1 MVDDRTDRSAGR
13 GMTTGGR
20 QPDDTLARQLSDM
33 ARSLQEAPDLDRTLD
48 AIVRAAVVNIPGAI
62 YAGISRVDRRR
73 RISTPAATD
82 PIVRR
87 IDEVQ
92 YRTGEGPCL
101 DAIREQATVR
111 VDDLR
116 ADTRWPAFAG
126 AAAELGILSM
136 LAVQLY
142 VHADDLGALNLYSA
156 APAAFDDRDEQIG
169 LLLASHASIAM
180 SGAEE
185 NQQLRAAMT
194 HRDLIGRAEG
204 ILMERHGITAQQAFG
219 LLVHASQDRNRKL
232 HDIAE
237 EFVATGVDP
246 GD

>member
-1 MVDDRTDRSAGR
+1 MIDDRAARSTDR
-13 GMTTGGR
+13 GMTSGGR
-20 QPDDTLARQLSDM
+20 QPDHNLARQLSDM
-33 ARSLQEAPDLDRTLD
+33 ARSLQQAPGLDRTLD
-48 AIVRAAVVNIPGAI
+48 AIVHAAVVNIPGAT
-62 YAGISRVDRRR
+62 YAGISRIDRRR
-73 RISTPAATD
+73 RITTPAATD
-82 PIVRR
+82 PTVRR

-101 DAIREQATVR
+101 DAIREQLTVR

-116 ADTRWPAFAG
+116 VDPRWPAFAG
-126 AAAELGILSM
+126 AAADLGILSM

-156 APAAFDDRDEQIG
+156 DAAAFDDRDEQIG

-180 SGAEE
+180 IGAEE

-194 HRDLIGRAEG
+194 HRDVIGRAEG
-204 ILMERHGITAQQAFG
+204 ILMERHKITAQQAFG

-237 EFVATGVDP
+237 EFVTTGVDP
-246 GD
+246 AE